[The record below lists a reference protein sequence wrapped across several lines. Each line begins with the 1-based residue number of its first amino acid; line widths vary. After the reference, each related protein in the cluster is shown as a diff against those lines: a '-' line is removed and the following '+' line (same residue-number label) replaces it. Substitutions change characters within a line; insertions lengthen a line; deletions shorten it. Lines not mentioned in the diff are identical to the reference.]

1 MYFQDWFR
9 LFINFKDEIIF
20 DMIGMLAIYKK
31 NLVVQL
37 GTLFFIFFWG
47 EKLLDA
53 KGHGNMTK
61 EMLECWERKF

>member
-1 MYFQDWFR
+1 
-9 LFINFKDEIIF
+9 
-20 DMIGMLAIYKK
+20 MIGMLAIYKK
-31 NLVVQL
+31 NIVVQL

-47 EKLLDA
+47 EKLLNA